1 MSLCINPNCQKPQNP
16 DNQLFCQTCGS
27 ELLLAGHYKVTQ
39 LLSDKGGFGKTYQVE
54 DLYDNNKVKVLKVL
68 TLNIAKAVE
77 LFQQEAAVLKQLRH
91 PGIPQGDGYIEFFPK
106 NSQNPVHCFVMQY
119 IEGMDLEEYLGQRG
133 RPIDQKM
140 ALKWLKEIAE
150 ILQVVHGENF
160 FHRDIKPSNIML
172 QPNGKLALID
182 FGTVREMTGTYMA
195 KQNSGAI
202 TKISSAGFTP
212 PEQENNRA
220 VPQSDFFALGRTFVY
235 LLTGKLPTDPAIYD
249 SYNNELKWRGFTKE
263 ISPLLVDFIDEL
275 MAGKAS
281 QRPDNPGVILQR
293 LAEIEYQLYP
303 PPKPIP
309 KPQPPKPK
317 TQTVPPTLVSQPF
330 LSRRKLIKIAGFAG
344 VGIMGGYVWQEVWS
358 DPPQP
363 PLKKGGQEDSPPVS
377 SGGQED
383 SPPVSSGG
391 QEDSS
396 PFSRGAGGDRFSFTT
411 VKVNDRG
418 EKINSESLQAE
429 YSREDLG
436 NGVTLDMVAI
446 PGGTFMMGSPE
457 TEKER
462 SSSEGS
468 QRSVTVPAFFMAKY
482 PVTQQQWQAVM
493 GNNPSNFKGL
503 NRPVENVSWNDA
515 VAFCQKL
522 SQKTGKNYRLPSEA
536 EWEYA
541 CRAGTTTPFYFGETI
556 TTDLANY
563 DGNQAYGY
571 GPKGVYR
578 QQTTDVGIFPP
589 NAFGLYDMHG
599 NVWEWCQDVWHE
611 NYKGAPTDGSAWTS
625 RGNSNL
631 RLLRGGGW
639 YSYPW
644 ICRSAHR
651 IYYDPGNRSR
661 NIGFRIGISL
671 PRT

>member
-16 DNQLFCQTCGS
+16 DNQLFCQNCGS

-68 TLNIAKAVE
+68 ILNVAKAVE
-77 LFQQEAAVLKQLRH
+77 LFQQEAAVLQQLRH

-119 IEGMDLEEYLGQRG
+119 IEGVDLEEYLAQRG

-182 FGTVREMTGTYMA
+182 FGTAREMTGTYMA

-263 ISPLLVDFIDEL
+263 ISPQLADLIDEL

-309 KPQPPKPK
+309 KPQPPRPPKPQQ
-317 TQTVPPTLVSQPF
+317 QTVPPTVVSQPF
-330 LSRRKLIKIAGFAG
+330 LSRRKLIKIAGFGIAGFGG
-344 VGIMGGYVWQEVWS
+344 VGVIGSFLLREDNSPLVSSKGSGGQNQPLA

-363 PLKKGGQEDSPPVS
+363 PLKNLST
-377 SGGQED
+377 
-383 SPPVSSGG
+383 
-391 QEDSS
+391 
-396 PFSRGAGGDRFSFTT
+396 FSFAT
-411 VKVNDRG
+411 VKVNDQG
-418 EKINSESLQAE
+418 TIINQQQLQAE
-429 YSREDLG
+429 YFTEDLG

-446 PGGTFMMGSPE
+446 PGGTFIMGSPE
-457 TEKER
+457 TEKKR
-462 SSSEGS
+462 YGNEGPK
-468 QRSVTVPAFFMAKY
+468 RSVTVPAFFMAKY

-493 GNNPSNFKGL
+493 GNNPSRFQGL

-522 SQKTGKNYRLPSEA
+522 SQRTGKNYRLPSEA

-563 DGNQAYGY
+563 DGNYTYGN

-578 QQTTDVGIFPP
+578 GETTDVGSFPP

-611 NYKGAPTDGSAWTS
+611 NYNSAPTDGSAWTS
-625 RGNSNL
+625 GGNSGY
-631 RLLRGGGW
+631 RLLRGGSW
-639 YSYPW
+639 SSDPRY
-644 ICRSAHR
+644 CRSAYR
-651 IYYDPGNRSR
+651 FCGSPGDRDND
-661 NIGFRIGISL
+661 IGFRIAVSL

>member
-1 MSLCINPNCQKPQNP
+1 
-16 DNQLFCQTCGS
+16 
-27 ELLLAGHYKVTQ
+27 
-39 LLSDKGGFGKTYQVE
+39 
-54 DLYDNNKVKVLKVL
+54 
-68 TLNIAKAVE
+68 
-77 LFQQEAAVLKQLRH
+77 
-91 PGIPQGDGYIEFFPK
+91 
-106 NSQNPVHCFVMQY
+106 
-119 IEGMDLEEYLGQRG
+119 
-133 RPIDQKM
+133 M

-150 ILQVVHGENF
+150 ILQVVHGEKF

-212 PEQENNRA
+212 PEQENNQA

-263 ISPLLVDFIDEL
+263 ISPLLLDLIDEL

-303 PPKPIP
+303 P
-309 KPQPPKPK
+309 
-317 TQTVPPTLVSQPF
+317 TLVSQPF
-330 LSRRKLIKIAGFAG
+330 LSRRKLIKIAGFAIAGFGG
-344 VGIMGGYVWQEVWS
+344 VGVIGSFLLREDNS
-358 DPPQP
+358 
-363 PLKKGGQEDSPPVS
+363 PLEKGGQLDS
-377 SGGQED
+377 
-383 SPPVSSGG
+383 
-391 QEDSS
+391 
-396 PFSRGAGGDRFSFTT
+396 FSFTT
-411 VKVNDRG
+411 VKVNDQG
-418 EKINSESLQAE
+418 TIINQQQLQAE

-446 PGGTFMMGSPE
+446 PGGAFMMGSPE

-462 SSSEGS
+462 SSNEGP

-482 PVTQQQWQAVM
+482 PVTQAQWQAVM
-493 GNNPSNFKGL
+493 GNNPSYFKGA
-503 NRPVENVSWNDA
+503 NRPVESVSWHEA
-515 VAFCQKL
+515 VEFCQKL
-522 SQKTGKNYRLPSEA
+522 SQRMGKNYRLPSEA

-541 CRAGTTTPFYFGETI
+541 CRAGTTTSFYFGETI
-556 TTDLANY
+556 TPDLANY
-563 DGNQAYGY
+563 NGDYTYGN

-578 QQTTDVGIFPP
+578 EKTTDVGSFPP

-611 NYKGAPTDGSAWTS
+611 NYNSAPTDGSAWES
-625 RGNSNL
+625 GGDSHL
-631 RLLRGGGW
+631 RLLRGGYW
-639 YSYPW
+639 YDNPRN
-644 ICRSAHR
+644 CRAAYRHCNS
-651 IYYDPGNRSR
+651 PGNR
-661 NIGFRIGISL
+661 NNYIGFRFAVSL

>member
-16 DNQLFCQTCGS
+16 DNQLFCQNCGS

-68 TLNIAKAVE
+68 TLNVAKAVE
-77 LFQQEAAVLKQLRH
+77 LFQQEAAVLQQLRH

-249 SYNNELKWRGFTKE
+249 SYNNELKWRGFAKE
-263 ISPLLVDFIDEL
+263 ISPLLADFIDEL

-293 LAEIEYQLYP
+293 LADIEYQLYP
-303 PPKPIP
+303 P
-309 KPQPPKPK
+309 K
-317 TQTVPPTLVSQPF
+317 TRTVPQPF
-330 LSRRKLIKIAGFAG
+330 LSRRQLMKVMGFG
-344 VGIMGGYVWQEVWS
+344 GIGAIGSVLLRDVWLDPPSVSNSPDISSSPTNSE
-358 DPPQP
+358 PPQP
-363 PLKKGGQEDSPPVS
+363 PLTKEGQLDS
-377 SGGQED
+377 
-383 SPPVSSGG
+383 
-391 QEDSS
+391 
-396 PFSRGAGGDRFSFTT
+396 FSFEV
-411 VKVNDRG
+411 VKVDDRG
-418 EKINSESLQAE
+418 NIVQRENDQAE

-446 PGGTFMMGSPE
+446 PGGTFIMGSPE

-462 SSSEGS
+462 DNNEGP
-468 QRSVTVPAFFMAKY
+468 QRSVTVPAFFMSKY
-482 PVTQQQWQAVM
+482 PVTQAQWQAVM
-493 GNNPSNFKGL
+493 GNNLSNFKGL
-503 NRPVENVSWNDA
+503 NRPVEKVSWDDA
-515 VAFCQKL
+515 VEFCQKL
-522 SQKTGKNYRLPSEA
+522 SQITGKNYRLPSEA

-563 DGNQAYGY
+563 DGNYTYGN

-578 QQTTDVGIFPP
+578 QQTTNVGSFPP

-599 NVWEWCQDVWHE
+599 NVWEWCQDVWRE
-611 NYKGAPTDGSAWTS
+611 NYNGAPTDGSAWTS
-625 RGNSNL
+625 GGDSRY
-631 RLLRGGGW
+631 RLLRGGYW
-639 YSYPW
+639 YYNPRL
-644 ICRSAHR
+644 CRSAHR
-651 IYYDPGNRSR
+651 NYYDPGDRYYG
-661 NIGFRIGISL
+661 IGFRVGVSL

>member
-106 NSQNPVHCFVMQY
+106 NSQNPLHCFVMQY

-133 RPIDQKM
+133 RSIDQKM

-249 SYNNELKWRGFTKE
+249 SYNNELKWRGFAKE
-263 ISPLLVDFIDEL
+263 ISPQLADLIDEL

-293 LAEIEYQLYP
+293 LADIEYQLYP

-309 KPQPPKPK
+309 
-317 TQTVPPTLVSQPF
+317 TIPPTV
-330 LSRRKLIKIAGFAG
+330 
-344 VGIMGGYVWQEVWS
+344 V
-358 DPPQP
+358 
-363 PLKKGGQEDSPPVS
+363 
-377 SGGQED
+377 
-383 SPPVSSGG
+383 
-391 QEDSS
+391 SS
-396 PFSRGAGGDRFSFTT
+396 PFPRGVGGDSFSFEV
-411 VKVNDRG
+411 VKVNYRG
-418 EKINSESLQAE
+418 NIVKRENHQAE
-429 YSREDLG
+429 YVTEDLG
-436 NGVTLDMVAI
+436 NGVTLDMVYV
-446 PGGTFMMGSPE
+446 PGGAFTMGSPK
-457 TEKER
+457 TEKGR
-462 SSSEGS
+462 FNREGT
-468 QRSVTVPAFFMAKY
+468 QHSVTVPAFFMAKY
-482 PVTQQQWQAVM
+482 PVTQAQWQAVM
-493 GNNPSNFKGL
+493 GNNPSYFKGA
-503 NRPVENVSWNDA
+503 NRPVENVTWHDA
-515 VAFCQKL
+515 VEFCQKL
-522 SQKTGKNYRLPSEA
+522 SQKTGRAYRLPSEA

-541 CRAGTTTPFYFGETI
+541 CRAGTTTPFCFGETI
-556 TTDLANY
+556 TPDLANY
-563 DGNQAYGY
+563 IGCLFW
-571 GPKGVYR
+571 KCR
-578 QQTTDVGIFPP
+578 WKTTDVGIFPP

-599 NVWEWCQDVWHE
+599 NVWEWCADHWHK
-611 NYKGAPTDGSAWTS
+611 NYNGAPTDGSAWIS
-625 RGNSNL
+625 GGNSNL
-631 RLLRGGGW
+631 RLLRGGSW
-639 YSYPW
+639 NDLPRN
-644 ICRSAHR
+644 CRSACR
-651 IYYDPGNRSR
+651 NCNSPGGRYCNF
-661 NIGFRIGISL
+661 GFRIAVSL

>member
-68 TLNIAKAVE
+68 TLNVAKAVE

-303 PPKPIP
+303 PPKP
-309 KPQPPKPK
+309 K

-330 LSRRKLIKIAGFAG
+330 LSRRKLIKIAGFGIAGFGG
-344 VGIMGGYVWQEVWS
+344 VGVIGSFLLREDNSPLVSSKGSGGQNQPVA

-363 PLKKGGQEDSPPVS
+363 PLEKGGQLDSFFFEMVRVS
-377 SGGQED
+377 
-383 SPPVSSGG
+383 
-391 QEDSS
+391 
-396 PFSRGAGGDRFSFTT
+396 
-411 VKVNDRG
+411 DRG
-418 EKINSESLQAE
+418 DIVTKEILEAE

-462 SSSEGS
+462 NSNEGP

-482 PVTQQQWQAVM
+482 PVTQAQWQAVM
-493 GNNPSNFKGL
+493 GNNPSNFKGA
-503 NRPVENVSWNDA
+503 NRPVEKVSWNDA

-522 SQKTGKNYRLPSEA
+522 SQITGKNYRLPSEA

-563 DGNQAYGY
+563 DGNYTYGN
-571 GPKGVYR
+571 GPKGVFR
-578 QQTTDVGIFPP
+578 QQTTDVGSFPP

-611 NYKGAPTDGSAWTS
+611 NYNGAPTDGSAWES
-625 RGNSNL
+625 GGDSSQ
-631 RLLRGGGW
+631 RLLRGGVW
-639 YSYPW
+639 YGDPRY
-644 ICRSAHR
+644 CRSAHR
-651 IYYDPGNRSR
+651 LCYGPGVRAHY
-661 NIGFRIGISL
+661 IGFRIGVSL